1 MSEVDFDELLEIR
14 FEITV
19 STADWLQV
27 DTSLSHVG
35 GNTGHEHYIAT
46 QYRGPRRV
54 SAFPAASAVRGRL
67 AGLAGRL
74 AGAAGATL
82 TLHRTATLQDIEEA
96 PGETA
101 PGHFSSPASQQ

>member
-1 MSEVDFDELLEIR
+1 MSEVDFDELPEIR
-14 FEITV
+14 FEVTV

-54 SAFPAASAVRGRL
+54 SAFPAASAVRPRPFEDPM
-67 AGLAGRL
+67 A
-74 AGAAGATL
+74 
-82 TLHRTATLQDIEEA
+82 
-96 PGETA
+96 
-101 PGHFSSPASQQ
+101 